1 MKTGEKT
8 IEKPFAR
15 QCYYCDKYFSN
26 ISKFN
31 SHVKCSSG
39 IAGFIY
45 KFEHKNVVIFQDNFS
60 YLGDYPF
67 VVYFNY
73 ETWTG
78 DSVFNDKKMFLR
90 SYCQIDAFHPDLNID
105 KIIIF
110 RSFQQTED
118 EIYCLNQFSKE
129 HVKYFDKVNFKQFK
143 DSAANV
149 LNKTK
154 STSLS
159 EMFSKELKFTIDVL
173 VKWFND
179 IFKSRFNELD
189 ELKKQKFIRE
199 NPIDWSNQKCVIS
212 DLKLAISL
220 SEGYQ
225 KTEKLTTWYDFTIQK
240 EHLFLKNIFS
250 YDELKKPE
258 NVSTLENFYRAFDL
272 FLHVFVLLNKYY
284 NKNSNI
290 EDVNHDVM
298 KIFLETTLN
307 SKYNSFLELCKDT

>member
-1 MKTGEKT
+1 
-8 IEKPFAR
+8 
-15 QCYYCDKYFSN
+15 
-26 ISKFN
+26 
-31 SHVKCSSG
+31 
-39 IAGFIY
+39 
-45 KFEHKNVVIFQDNFS
+45 
-60 YLGDYPF
+60 
-67 VVYFNY
+67 
-73 ETWTG
+73 
-78 DSVFNDKKMFLR
+78 MFLI

-118 EIYCLNQFSKE
+118 EIYCLNQFSEE

-159 EMFSKELKFTIDVL
+159 EMFSKELKSTIDVL

-199 NPIDWSNQKCVIS
+199 NPIEWSNQKCVIS

-225 KTEKLTTWYDFTIQK
+225 KTEKLTLGMILPFK
-240 EHLFLKNIFS
+240 KNTYF
-250 YDELKKPE
+250 
-258 NVSTLENFYRAFDL
+258 
-272 FLHVFVLLNKYY
+272 
-284 NKNSNI
+284 
-290 EDVNHDVM
+290 
-298 KIFLETTLN
+298 
-307 SKYNSFLELCKDT
+307 